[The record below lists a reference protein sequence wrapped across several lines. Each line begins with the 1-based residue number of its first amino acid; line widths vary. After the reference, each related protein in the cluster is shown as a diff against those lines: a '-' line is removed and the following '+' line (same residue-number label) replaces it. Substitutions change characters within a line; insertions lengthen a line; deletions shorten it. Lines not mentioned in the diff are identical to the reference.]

1 MSTNKDVKNNFLTQI
16 EFRFYS
22 YLVQYQ
28 LAKYDEEII
37 GKEVSNNH
45 NSTPPLSTL
54 RIDRVAKQ
62 KRKAI
67 AEAEA
72 AYKQKISDELNAK
85 VSEKMEYT
93 IQNEDL
99 TEKKYF
105 NFPPI
110 LFALIDRL
118 YTKASSIAQLE
129 FYINDVTWLQRQL
142 IDTIRLPYFSKQLG
156 SSRAKIDNLRSVL
169 GIMGENNLKY
179 FIPKYIIEHNIPKD
193 SSFPLIGR
201 KLFEH
206 SLMTGTAAFHLASL
220 SDNDKINPNVAYTVG
235 LFHEVGAVILFK
247 LYLETFEQV
256 WQEELRKSRD
266 DVDQKRYN
274 TISKVEPC
282 RKHLRKMFF
291 EHSRRFTKSVVR
303 DFTLERTP
311 IQDILTR
318 FCDKNPL
325 NQEGQRDRFSEYVDI
340 LEKANIY
347 SESQELFDVKLI
359 EKKHKIQLVHSKNIT
374 KEELQMLHSKN
385 LKSLIFS

>member
-1 MSTNKDVKNNFLTQI
+1 MNTNVKKDFLTQI
-16 EFRFYS
+16 EWRFYS

-28 LAKYDEEII
+28 LAKYDEDII

-62 KRKAI
+62 KRAAVRK
-67 AEAEA
+67 AEAD
-72 AYKQKISDELNAK
+72 YKQKISDELNEK
-85 VSEKMEYT
+85 VSLIMEDT
-93 IQNEDL
+93 INNNNL

-105 NFPPI
+105 DFPPT
-110 LFALIDRL
+110 LFALLDRL
-118 YTKASSIAQLE
+118 YLKSTSIAQLE
-129 FYINDVTWLQRQL
+129 LYINDVYWLHRKL
-142 IDTIRLPYFSKQLG
+142 MDTIRLPYFSKQLG
-156 SSRAKIDNLRSVL
+156 GSRAKIENLRSVL

-206 SLMTGTAAFHLASL
+206 SLMTGTACFHLASL
-220 SDNDKINPNVAYTVG
+220 SDNKKINPNIAYTAG
-235 LFHEVGAVILFK
+235 IFHEIGAVILFK
-247 LYLETFEQV
+247 LYLDTFEKV
-256 WQEELRKSRD
+256 WQSELRQSRED
-266 DVDQKRYN
+266 INQKRYN
-274 TISKVEPC
+274 TISKIEPC

-291 EHSRRFTKSVVR
+291 KHSRRFTKSIVR

-311 IQDILTR
+311 IKEILTR

-325 NQEGQRDRFSEYVDI
+325 NVDGEHDIISEYVDI
-340 LEKANIY
+340 LEKGNIY
-347 SESQELFDVKLI
+347 AEAQELFDVKLI

-374 KEELQMLHSKN
+374 KKELKTLFSKN